1 MFSNKSRVYVRTNND
16 DDDGKKKKPT
26 ETGNRF
32 INFQSQF
39 QTQSS
44 KTDVLKNIS
53 TKSSAGINIDA
64 IPSAHSINSM
74 QSLDISS
81 KFERHEND
89 EHADNDEDEQ
99 NNLVATFTI
108 EKLRIYAQKI
118 FVTSRFGT
126 IYDMVLLILSF
137 VSAGQLIFQ
146 TTLPPGDQQ
155 SASQKDLERYFTTLE
170 MILAV
175 LFGFDWLLALFLAEV
190 KSEFFLS
197 FFSMVDLVT
206 VIPIWFTHS
215 APLKYQDALYSNYD
229 YFIYVLNALSNF
241 RICRMFRLR
250 KFIILMENA
259 VERLLSEIILT
270 GVVSLLF
277 VAAMIQFLERQE
289 DHAGAGNL
297 DKDDYFNWFYF
308 ALITIFTVGYGDLYP
323 LNRYG
328 QLMTI
333 IFIMIAVLL
342 VPKMSNDF
350 AEEIRAT
357 SPYSRLVYRK
367 KGPKSR
373 HVLICGDLTTTQMF
387 ELFAELFHEDHRDE
401 LSMTCVVLQPRPP
414 TKDMFGLLN
423 HPLYGLSLQ
432 YLEGSPLN
440 TKDLIR
446 AKAWDALA
454 VFIMCN
460 KFNTAADEEDSRVIL
475 QHTHIKRFVD
485 SYKKSYRPQFFLQI
499 IRPENR
505 QHLSTSSNTTRTFGQ
520 EYKEVVVGISELKM
534 GIMAKSVLNPGISA
548 LICNLI
554 SSFSEMDEDDETE
567 EEADDSEI
575 MDLRDRVQE
584 VEYESWMNEYSMGCD
599 WEIYSTKLSKIFTG
613 NTFSAV
619 AHSIYSK
626 LGIVLMGLKLTQKDS
641 KYSSIPP
648 KILLNPHDLVIPSQD
663 EYDVIGFV
671 IAKNQQTADLE
682 FSSDS
687 GHTQLSVLTAGIRN
701 IIQPITG
708 DLSPDKGDDKRY
720 HSILKMCKHLG
731 MNLSDARSQ
740 QEKMQRQKDQY
751 IQSRYYCRDKNA
763 SKTLISNTIYGYVT
777 IDIPGIDGHTI
788 ITGRYLTNLKDLIT
802 PLRRISD
809 GPLNYIV
816 ILTPDELPSDTW
828 RSISHFEAV
837 LYVRGSSLEENDL
850 RRAGIYRASK
860 IVVLANP
867 TCMQEEMTNSTGA
880 SSVDQGLVDVDA
892 IFSYQLIQRINP
904 SANLIMEVVKEVN
917 IAYLDNDTS
926 ELAVK
931 DYKFSSAFA
940 AGILFTPTLLDTLLV
955 QSFYNQD
962 MISLVSAMVG
972 INDVD
977 YNSVNI
983 NSNNNDDDDNDNNK
997 KRNNN
1002 NNNKNINS
1010 YKSQSL
1016 YLAPIPDGIEK
1027 NRTYGTAFELFNNK
1041 GMLPLGLLRGVGHYN
1056 KFGVKGNKME
1066 YVVAN
1071 PPADTELFSSD
1082 RIYVLSHK
1090 PPISSSKRAKDGRN
1104 EMRRLEEARKSKQA
1118 IHKNTS
1124 NHNGDI
1130 GALRMKH
1137 TELQSQLQATI
1148 DNLESNNRN
1157 IEAIFKQKAT
1167 QKSQA
1172 STLLAFS
1179 RAHQGYI

>member
-1 MFSNKSRVYVRTNND
+1 MLGNKARVYADTNTND
-16 DDDGKKKKPT
+16 DDNRQQERGRFFRQSQDSNSIKSQTGDGVNM
-26 ETGNRF
+26 NRF
-32 INFQSQF
+32 G
-39 QTQSS
+39 SS
-44 KTDVLKNIS
+44 RNIS
-53 TKSSAGINIDA
+53 SLKLDDD
-64 IPSAHSINSM
+64 HSNS
-74 QSLDISS
+74 D
-81 KFERHEND
+81 D
-89 EHADNDEDEQ
+89 EEA
-99 NNLVATFTI
+99 NNLVAQFTI
-108 EKLRIYAQKI
+108 EKLRMYVKKI

-126 IYDMVLLILSF
+126 IYDMALLILSF
-137 VSAGQLIFQ
+137 VSAAQLIFQ
-146 TTLPPGDQQ
+146 TTLPPESEQ
-155 SASQKDLERYFTTLE
+155 SAYQKVLADSFTILE

-215 APLKYQDALYSNYD
+215 AALKYQDELYTNHD

-277 VAAMIQFLERQE
+277 VAAMMQFLERQE
-289 DHAGAGNL
+289 DHIGAGTL

-328 QLMTI
+328 QLMTV

-342 VPKMSNDF
+342 VPKMTNDL

-440 TKDLIR
+440 TKDLVR

-460 KFNTAADEEDSRVIL
+460 KFSTAADEEDARVIL
-475 QHTHIKRFVD
+475 QHTHIQRFVS
-485 SYKKSYRPQFFLQI
+485 SYNYSYRPQFFLQL

-505 QHLSTSSNTTRTFGQ
+505 QHLSSSSSTTRNFGQ
-520 EYKEVVVGISELKM
+520 EYKEVIVGISELKM

-554 SSFSEMDEDDETE
+554 SSFSELDEEDEEDEEDEDE
-567 EEADDSEI
+567 SGEI
-575 MDLRDRVQE
+575 RDKVQQMTLE
-584 VEYESWMNEYSMGCD
+584 NWISEYSMGCD
-599 WEIYSTKLSKIFTG
+599 WEIYSTKLSRIFTG
-613 NTFSAV
+613 NTFSSV

-641 KYSSIPP
+641 KYTSARP

-663 EYDVIGFV
+663 EYDILGFV
-671 IAKNQQTADLE
+671 IARNQETADLQ
-682 FSSDS
+682 FSSDH
-687 GHTQLSVLTAGIRN
+687 GQNQLSVLSAGIRN

-708 DLSPDKGDDKRY
+708 DQSPDRGEDKQYRN
-720 HSILKMCKHLG
+720 ILKMYKHLG
-731 MNLSDARSQ
+731 MNLSDAYSE
-740 QEKMQRQKDQY
+740 QERIQSQKDQY
-751 IQSRYYCRDKNA
+751 IQSNYYCRDDKT
-763 SKTLISNTIYGYVT
+763 SGTLISNTVYGYVT
-777 IDIPGIDGHTI
+777 IDIPTINGHTI
-788 ITGRYLTNLKDLIT
+788 ITGRHLTNLKDLIT
-802 PLRRISD
+802 PLRRVSD
-809 GPLNYIV
+809 GSLNYIV
-816 ILTPDELPSDTW
+816 VLSPDNIPPDTW
-828 RSISHFEAV
+828 RSISHLEAI
-837 LYVRGSSLEENDL
+837 LYVRGSSLEEKDL

-860 IVVLANP
+860 IVILANP
-867 TCMQEEMTNSTGA
+867 TYMQEESVNSHGGN

-904 SANLIMEVVKEVN
+904 SANLIMEVVKEEN

-940 AGILFTPTLLDTLLV
+940 AGILFTPTLLDTMLV

-962 MISLVSAMVG
+962 MISLVSAMVD
-972 INDVD
+972 ITEDD
-977 YNSVNI
+977 YSSMNNTTS
-983 NSNNNDDDDNDNNK
+983 SNNK
-997 KRNNN
+997 NNN
-1002 NNNKNINS
+1002 NSNTKNINS

-1016 YLAPIPDGIEK
+1016 YLAPIPDGIDQ
-1027 NRTYGTAFELFNNK
+1027 NRSYGTAFEKFISK
-1041 GMLPLGLLRGVGHYN
+1041 GMLPLGLLRGVGRFN

-1071 PPADTELFSSD
+1071 PPGDTELFGCD
-1082 RIYVLSHK
+1082 RIYVLSSK
-1090 PPISSSKRAKDGRN
+1090 PPLSSSKIVKDGRK
-1104 EMRRLEEARKSKQA
+1104 EMKRMEEARKSKQ
-1118 IHKNTS
+1118 KSKQSTLNF
-1124 NHNGDI
+1124 NHDGDM
-1130 GALRMKH
+1130 GALRSRHNEMQR
-1137 TELQSQLQATI
+1137 ELSTTI
-1148 DNLESNNRN
+1148 DELKTNHANAKEL
-1157 IEAIFKQKAT
+1157 IAKGT
-1167 QKSQA
+1167 QQISKA
-1172 STLLAFS
+1172 STLMTLA
-1179 RAHQGYI
+1179 RAKHN